1 MNSFH
6 KRRHHRL
13 PQLYKASIYLHLG
26 STGILSI
33 LSFADLLL
41 NADLLDKYSF
51 FIFVPTALDVEA
63 GYRDVPSNA
72 EPLRLRL
79 GTLIYSRTVYY
90 G

>member
-6 KRRHHRL
+6 KRRYHRL

-26 STGILSI
+26 STSILSI

-41 NADLLDKYSF
+41 NADFLYKSSF
-51 FIFVPTALDVEA
+51 FILVPTALDVEA
-63 GYRDVPSNA
+63 GDPDVSSNA

-79 GTLIYSRTVYY
+79 GTLIYSRIVYY